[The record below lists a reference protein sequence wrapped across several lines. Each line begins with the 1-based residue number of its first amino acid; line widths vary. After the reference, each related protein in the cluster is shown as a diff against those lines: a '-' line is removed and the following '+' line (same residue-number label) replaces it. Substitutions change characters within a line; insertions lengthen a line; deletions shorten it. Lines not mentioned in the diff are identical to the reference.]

1 VGWWYPAASMLAHQD
16 TEAAADLTYQWGGMG
31 HDGYQQPPPG
41 GNGVPLAAQGAEYGF
56 QPGQFYLLDA
66 NAVIKAD
73 QSQFSGAHSDI
84 QHPEVIWPVV
94 DASR

>member
-1 VGWWYPAASMLAHQD
+1 MTVDRSRSSATRPRATGAKRQ
-16 TEAAADLTYQWGGMG
+16 
-31 HDGYQQPPPG
+31 QQPPG
-41 GNGVPLAAQGAEYGF
+41 GTQIPLAAQETQETEYGF
-56 QPGQFYLLDA
+56 QPGQFYLLDS

-84 QHPEVIWPVV
+84 QHPEVVWPVV

>member
-1 VGWWYPAASMLAHQD
+1 
-16 TEAAADLTYQWGGMG
+16 MG

-41 GNGVPLAAQGAEYGF
+41 GTQIPLAAQGTEYGF
-56 QPGQFYLLDA
+56 QPGQFYLLDS

>member
-1 VGWWYPAASMLAHQD
+1 V
-16 TEAAADLTYQWGGMG
+16 G

-41 GNGVPLAAQGAEYGF
+41 GIQIPLAAQGSEYGF
-56 QPGQFYLLDA
+56 QPGQFYLLVSS
-66 NAVIKAD
+66 AVIKTD

-84 QHPEVIWPVV
+84 RHPEVVRPVV